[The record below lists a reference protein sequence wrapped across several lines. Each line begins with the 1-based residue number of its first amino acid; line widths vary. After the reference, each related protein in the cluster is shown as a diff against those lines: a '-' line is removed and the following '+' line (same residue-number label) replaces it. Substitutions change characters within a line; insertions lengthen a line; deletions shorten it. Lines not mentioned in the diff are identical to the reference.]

1 MRLLATMAVIASIPV
16 AAFVLLITGGW
27 AAAGPALLA
36 IIATLAFAL
45 ALALLWKRDLAAL
58 ADAMRRL
65 ETDEGAP
72 STPMPALLVM
82 GTLGR
87 EVERLARRIAGRAA
101 LLDRMRRADEAILE
115 RLPDPLIVLAADR
128 S

>member
-1 MRLLATMAVIASIPV
+1 MRLLVTMAAIAAIPV
-16 AAFVLLITGGW
+16 ASIVLMIAVG
-27 AAAGPALLA
+27 AAVGPALLA
-36 IIATLAFAL
+36 IIAILAFAL

-58 ADAMRRL
+58 VNVMRRL

-72 STPMPALLVM
+72 SMPMPALWVM

-101 LLDRMRRADEAILE
+101 LLERMRRADEAI
-115 RLPDPLIVLAADR
+115 
-128 S
+128 